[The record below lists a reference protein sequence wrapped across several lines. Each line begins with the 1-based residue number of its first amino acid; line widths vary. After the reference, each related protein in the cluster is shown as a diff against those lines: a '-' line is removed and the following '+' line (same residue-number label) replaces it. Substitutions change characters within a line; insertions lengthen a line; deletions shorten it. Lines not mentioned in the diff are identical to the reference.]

1 MTEKNKII
9 KLYKEKIQELLKFNK
24 AYFEKDNPII
34 SDFEFDELKK
44 ELFQLVKKYSFLKK
58 IENLDG
64 LIGSKPSSKFEK
76 IKHSKS
82 MLSLDNAF
90 DKEDML
96 DFKKKIK
103 NFLNTTSEIELS
115 SEPKIDG
122 ISASLRYENGKLI
135 YGLSRGDG
143 IFGEN
148 ITDNLITID
157 QIPKKLIDAP
167 QILEIRGEVG
177 ADHLTLRTLVRRAR
191 PAAPGKHANLRESW
205 ESEVLRYNLLGEV

>member
-1 MTEKNKII
+1 
-9 KLYKEKIQELLKFNK
+9 
-24 AYFEKDNPII
+24 
-34 SDFEFDELKK
+34 
-44 ELFQLVKKYSFLKK
+44 
-58 IENLDG
+58 
-64 LIGSKPSSKFEK
+64 
-76 IKHSKS
+76 
-82 MLSLDNAF
+82 MLSLGNAF

-167 QILEIRGEVG
+167 QILEIRGEVYI
-177 ADHLTLRTLVRRAR
+177 
-191 PAAPGKHANLRESW
+191 GKKDFKNYKINLQIQEMQQA
-205 ESEVLRYNLLGEV
+205 VH

>member
-9 KLYKEKIQELLKFNK
+9 KLYKEKIQEFLKFNK

-34 SDFEFDELKK
+34 SDFKFDELKK
-44 ELFQLVKKYSFLKK
+44 ELFQLVKKYPFLKK

-64 LIGSKPSSKFEK
+64 LIGSKPSGKFEK

-82 MLSLDNAF
+82 MLSLGNAF

-96 DFKKKIK
+96 DFKKKIE

-157 QIPKKLIDAP
+157 QIPKKLIECP
-167 QILEIRGEVG
+167 
-177 ADHLTLRTLVRRAR
+177 
-191 PAAPGKHANLRESW
+191 
-205 ESEVLRYNLLGEV
+205 

>member
-1 MTEKNKII
+1 MTENYKII

-44 ELFQLVKKYSFLKK
+44 ELFQLAKKYSFLKK
-58 IENLDG
+58 IENLDN
-64 LIGSKPSSKFEK
+64 LIGSKPSSKFGK

-82 MLSLDNAF
+82 MLSLGNAF
-90 DKEDML
+90 NKEDML
-96 DFKKKIK
+96 DFKKKIQ

-148 ITDNLITID
+148 ITDNLMTID

-167 QILEIRGEVG
+167 QILEIRGEVYIG
-177 ADHLTLRTLVRRAR
+177 KKDFEKLQNQFANPRNAAGGSLRQ
-191 PAAPGKHANLRESW
+191 KDS
-205 ESEVLRYNLLGEV
+205 